1 MGGVAVHIQLRA
13 NTGPVL
19 ESKLYIFYLCRM
31 HFKAKPKLGN
41 VSCAATVMCQYWA
54 GIGPIVAAS
63 AQYAPS
69 AGTYIYMFAAV
80 ICVSGIVKHRVPTAA
95 GVIIQNTCHGKMLSF
110 VT

>member
-1 MGGVAVHIQLRA
+1 
-13 NTGPVL
+13 
-19 ESKLYIFYLCRM
+19 M

-80 ICVSGIVKHRVPTAA
+80 ICVSGIVIHRGYNGRGSYHSKHVSWENA
-95 GVIIQNTCHGKMLSF
+95 QLCNLSSL
-110 VT
+110 